1 MTLPKYINQS
11 SENFLFTSESVS
23 EGHPDKLCDQIS
35 DAILDAC
42 LEQDPESKVGCEVC
56 ATFDTIMVFGEIS
69 TKAKVDYE
77 KVVRD
82 LIREVGYTSIDK
94 GLDCEKV
101 NIILKL
107 KTQSPEIAKNVHV
120 GRSIEQIG
128 AGDQGIMFGYAT
140 NETPEAFPLSHL
152 LATKLVQR
160 LAYVRKNNI
169 VPYLRPDSKT
179 QVTLEY
185 RKNTNDVVEPKRI
198 HTILLCTQHNPD
210 VDYEKMKKDLMQH
223 VVMKVMPKN
232 LIDENTEF
240 LFNVAGSFVVGG
252 PSSDAGLTGR
262 KIIVDTYGGWG
273 AHGGGCFSGKDAT
286 KVDRSGAYYARWV
299 AKSLV
304 VNGFCKRVLVQV
316 SYSIGLVDP
325 VSLYVNSY
333 RTVTKGYTDEDLEN
347 IILRNF
353 NFRVGHII
361 EELKLRRPIFRK
373 TSVYG
378 HFGREEPDFLWE
390 HAKDLS
396 HEKKKSGNS
405 HRVNGYG
412 RKTEKEL

>member
-69 TKAKVDYE
+69 TKANVNYE
-77 KVVRD
+77 EVVRN
-82 LIREVGYTSIDK
+82 LIRDVGYTSQDK
-94 GLDCEKV
+94 GLDAEKV
-101 NIILKL
+101 NVMLKL

-169 VPYLRPDSKT
+169 MPYLRPDSKT

-185 RKNTNDVVEPKRI
+185 KKNSNDVVEPRRI
-198 HTILLCTQHNPD
+198 HTVLLCTQHNPD
-210 VDYEKMKKDLMQH
+210 VDYEEMKKDLMQH
-223 VVMKVMPKN
+223 VVMKVLPKN
-232 LIDENTEF
+232 LIDEKTDF

-304 VNGFCKRVLVQV
+304 VNGFCKRVIVQV
-316 SYSIGLVDP
+316 AYSIGLVDP

-333 RTVTKGYTDEDLEN
+333 GTVAKGYTDRDLEK

-396 HEKKKSGNS
+396 HEKKTNLNK
-405 HRVNGYG
+405 HTINGF
-412 RKTEKEL
+412 

>member
-69 TKAKVDYE
+69 TKAKVNYE
-77 KVVRD
+77 NVVRE
-82 LIREVGYTSIDK
+82 LIREVGYTSQDK
-94 GLDCEKV
+94 GLDYEKV
-101 NIILKL
+101 NIILKI
-107 KTQSPEIAKNVHV
+107 KTQSAEIANNVHV
-120 GRSIEQIG
+120 GRSIEQVG

-169 VPYLRPDSKT
+169 LPYLRPDSKT

-185 RKNTNDVVEPKRI
+185 KKNANDVVEPKRI
-198 HTILLCTQHNPD
+198 HTVLLCTQHDPG
-210 VDYEKMKKDLMQH
+210 VDYKEMKKDLMEH
-223 VVMKVMPKN
+223 VVMKVMPNK
-232 LIDENTEF
+232 LIDENTDF

-304 VNGFCKRVLVQV
+304 ANGFCKRVIVQV

-333 RTVTKGYTDEDLEN
+333 GTVEKGYTDGDLEK

-378 HFGREEPDFLWE
+378 HFGREEPEFLWE
-390 HAKDLS
+390 QAKDLS
-396 HEKKKSGNS
+396 HEKKTN
-405 HRVNGYG
+405 VNNHTMNGF
-412 RKTEKEL
+412 